1 MTELSD
7 FRKAKD
13 EFMGTDHHSP
23 LTPDQQRAFAGLSYF
38 DEDPEFDFVVE
49 PEEFETQEVVEM
61 QTSTGDIASYIRWG
75 KVTFEVE
82 GQQADLTLFKDV
94 DGEDFFL
101 PFADATSGK
110 DTYDAG
116 RYIDP
121 HVLDDGK
128 VVVDFNQA
136 YSPYCAYNE
145 QWSCPLT
152 PFENR
157 LKVPIKA
164 GEKSFK

>member
-1 MTELSD
+1 MNELTD

-13 EFMGTDHHSP
+13 EFMATDHHSP

-38 DEDPEFDFVVE
+38 DEDPEFDFVLE

-157 LKVPIKA
+157 LKVSIKA

>member
-1 MTELSD
+1 MTELTD

-13 EFMGTDHHSP
+13 EFMAADHHSP

-101 PFADATSGK
+101 PFADATSGE

-121 HVLDDGK
+121 HILEDGK